1 MFSLKILHQAIIL
14 YEGFGEIPCDVLM
27 GGGGVKLDIMYG
39 RMEHCMERL
48 GTHWQI
54 LLVDPAFITRKWTMD
69 SSWFCQMY
77 SHYWTWQKSSSIF
90 PSTEKEGEAI
100 LLGHL
105 GISLVFPL
113 VISLCIPSL
122 HASKEIDSCFL
133 LFHLLP
139 NGIVVPVWQHNLNC
153 SSVDTLASQND
164 GLR

>member
-14 YEGFGEIPCDVLM
+14 YEGLGKSLVMYWWEGWCQTWHNVWEDGALHGEAWHSLP
-27 GGGGVKLDIMYG
+27 
-39 RMEHCMERL
+39 
-48 GTHWQI
+48 I